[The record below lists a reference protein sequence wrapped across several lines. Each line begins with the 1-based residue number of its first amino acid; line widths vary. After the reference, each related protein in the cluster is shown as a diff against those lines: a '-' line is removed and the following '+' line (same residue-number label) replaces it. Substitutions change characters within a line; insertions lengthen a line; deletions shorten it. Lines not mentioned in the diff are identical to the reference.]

1 MIRTTLTLIYGA
13 LAALISCGLVLGAIS
28 LSLVEGGSDYMVIP
42 FNDQAT
48 PSSPV
53 QDITSQE
60 SPSEE
65 IEPVCV
71 VPAGWIPYTTQ
82 TGDTLASLAEAYGM
96 QADDLKA
103 INCYP
108 VDQLFPGVQLFLP
121 PNATSDGPSDA
132 NTPTTISD
140 PPTN

>member
-1 MIRTTLTLIYGA
+1 MIKTTLTLIYGA
-13 LAALISCGLVLGAIS
+13 LAALVSCGLVLGAIS
-28 LSLVEGGSDYMVIP
+28 LSLVEGSSDYMVIP

-48 PSSPV
+48 PSNPV
-53 QDITSQE
+53 QEISPQE
-60 SPSEE
+60 SPTQEV
-65 IEPVCV
+65 EPVCV

-82 TGDTLASLAEAYGM
+82 TGDTLTSLAEAYGM

-108 VDQLFPGVQLFLP
+108 VDQLFLGVQLFLP
-121 PNATSDGPSDA
+121 PNATNDGPSDA
-132 NTPTTISD
+132 STPTTSSA